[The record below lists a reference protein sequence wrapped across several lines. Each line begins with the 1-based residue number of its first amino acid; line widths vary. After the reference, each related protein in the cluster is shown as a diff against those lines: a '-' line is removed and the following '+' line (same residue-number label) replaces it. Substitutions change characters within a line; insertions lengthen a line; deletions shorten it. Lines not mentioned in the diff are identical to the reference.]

1 MPDENRNDPNACVF
15 LTSIN
20 YVLMFHNP
28 TYLFEIVQ
36 LLQREKRLTFKLL
49 TCVLCNRQI
58 FSKNSIFPNLI
69 EQKTKKMHF

>member
-36 LLQREKRLTFKLL
+36 LLQREKKLTFKLL
-49 TCVLCNRQI
+49 KQLQND
-58 FSKNSIFPNLI
+58 NSILI
-69 EQKTKKMHF
+69 PYLLRRTSIL

>member
-36 LLQREKRLTFKLL
+36 LLQREKRLTFK
-49 TCVLCNRQI
+49 VLKQLQND
-58 FSKNSIFPNLI
+58 NSILI
-69 EQKTKKMHF
+69 PYLLRRTSIL

>member
-36 LLQREKRLTFKLL
+36 LLQKEK
-49 TCVLCNRQI
+49 
-58 FSKNSIFPNLI
+58 S
-69 EQKTKKMHF
+69 